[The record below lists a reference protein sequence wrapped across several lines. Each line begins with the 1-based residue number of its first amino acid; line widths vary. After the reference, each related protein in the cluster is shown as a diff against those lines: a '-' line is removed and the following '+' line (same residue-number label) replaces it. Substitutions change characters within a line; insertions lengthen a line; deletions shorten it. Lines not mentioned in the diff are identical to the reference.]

1 MLSHRSHRERQKPLQ
16 IKGLGLGRVRF
27 PPTCRPIHFE
37 ELDDFAA
44 HPDACAHDTCEA
56 AEAQLPLREELEESQ
71 QEMDQEPRPDLP
83 LDRVLVVPDEVVELA
98 RLRELLVDECD
109 GVTPAR
115 TQSAKGMLMHQL
127 ITR

>member
-16 IKGLGLGRVRF
+16 IKGLGLGHVRF

-56 AEAQLPLREELEESQ
+56 AEAQFPLREELEEAQ
-71 QEMDQEPRPDLP
+71 QEMDQKPRPDLP
-83 LDRVLVVPDEVVELA
+83 LDRVLVVPDEVVELE
-98 RLRELLVDECD
+98 RLLEFL
-109 GVTPAR
+109 T
-115 TQSAKGMLMHQL
+115 TS
-127 ITR
+127 ITRFVFSRTTKKT